1 MYLLCGVLMF
11 LIVSVFEEGLM
22 TIPVEYILSD
32 LLISQYM
39 KPFCPLVDEL
49 YHKCIVTMVK

>member
-1 MYLLCGVLMF
+1 MWVLVF
-11 LIVSVFEEGLM
+11 LIVSVFEVGLM

-39 KPFCPLVDEL
+39 KPFCPLVYEL
-49 YHKCIVTMVK
+49 YHKCFVSMVK